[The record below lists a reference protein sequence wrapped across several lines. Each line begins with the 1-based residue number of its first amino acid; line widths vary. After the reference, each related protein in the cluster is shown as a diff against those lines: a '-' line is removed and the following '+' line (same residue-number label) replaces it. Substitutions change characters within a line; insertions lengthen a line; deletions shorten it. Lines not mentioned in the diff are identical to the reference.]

1 MQHDVFGGRSDH
13 CSLVVAEATAAATSS
28 SGGEAMTKTKDSQVL
43 ENYVLMLLFCLQRI
57 AHVCWFGLR
66 NVGWELWFGVA
77 AMIGSLAM
85 LMFYDVNHVHRFVYW
100 AFSDHHSFYLRLFWG
115 MTAESQYLLLTGV
128 FLVAVLFACG
138 FKPFRRQVIF
148 QKAIE
153 RAGLKTATGEKPK
166 VKAIVPIG
174 ECRLKVIVETY
185 GVGINK
191 FHAQKDSLTAGF
203 RQKVEDIVHG
213 KDMGKVEII
222 LCERELPKVVSFH
235 ELYVHIKE
243 PYSFIVGQSINGV
256 VTQKIQS
263 LPHLLIS
270 GATGGGKSVFFR
282 SLRFADLLSL
292 SSSMLSLLK
301 SSPHIQLYLLDMK
314 NFDNDYA
321 CIQEA
326 R

>member
-1 MQHDVFGGRSDH
+1 
-13 CSLVVAEATAAATSS
+13 
-28 SGGEAMTKTKDSQVL
+28 MTKTKDSQVL
-43 ENYVLMLLFCLQRI
+43 ENYVLMLLFCMQRI
-57 AHVCWFGLR
+57 AHVCWFGLK
-66 NVGWELWFGVA
+66 NMDWGEWFFVVVIA
-77 AMIGSLAM
+77 GSLRA
-85 LMFYDVNHVHRFVYW
+85 LMFYDINHMHRFVYW
-100 AFSDHHSFYLRLFWG
+100 AFSDHHSFYLQLFWG
-115 MTAESQYLLLTGV
+115 MQESSQYLLLTGI
-128 FLVAVLFACG
+128 FLVAFLFYCG

-191 FHAQKDSLTAGF
+191 FHAQRDSLTAGF

-235 ELYVHIKE
+235 ELYGHVKE
-243 PYSFIVGQSINGV
+243 PYSFIIGQSINGV

-282 SLRFADLLSL
+282 SLRFADFLSL
-292 SSSMLSLLK
+292 SSSTLSLLK

>member
-1 MQHDVFGGRSDH
+1 MLVWLEEHELGGMVL
-13 CSLVVAEATAAATSS
+13 CC
-28 SGGEAMTKTKDSQVL
+28 GGDRLST
-43 ENYVLMLLFCLQRI
+43 R
-57 AHVCWFGLR
+57 
-66 NVGWELWFGVA
+66 
-77 AMIGSLAM
+77 

-115 MTAESQYLLLTGV
+115 MQESSQYLLLTGI
-128 FLVAVLFACG
+128 FLVASLFYCG

-185 GVGINK
+185 GVGLNK
-191 FHAQKDSLTAGF
+191 FEAQKDSLIAGF
-203 RQKVEDIVHG
+203 RQTVESISRH
-213 KDMGKVEII
+213 KDKGKVEII
-222 LCERELPKVVSFH
+222 LCECELPKVVSFH
-235 ELYVHIKE
+235 ELYGHVKE

-256 VTQKIQS
+256 ATQKIQS

-270 GATGGGKSVFFR
+270 GATGGGKLVFFR
-282 SLRFADLLSL
+282 SLRFADFLSL

-314 NFDNDYA
+314 NSFDNDYA